1 MPRPKKNNADYFSHD
16 NSMRNHRK
24 IRALRTEFGLEG
36 FAAYVMLLETLTEA
50 DNFQV
55 ELSKELD
62 WKLLAGDFGIDS
74 DKLKEIFKLIEE
86 LELITNKGGIIS
98 CESLN
103 ERLQPVIDKRL
114 NNRKDTESKE
124 RDDNGRF
131 LPQIDHT
138 PGVSVTETPQS
149 KVNETK
155 VKKDIYIADKSAL
168 DKPVVKGLVKET
180 TNTGMTDLYKSFGLP
195 AKQKRTVSLWQDEAA
210 NAVKYFKDTGKEE
223 SSVYKCFKD
232 NNQKA
237 RIAFSDTKELGQN
250 SVYYFLKVYN
260 ELIKK

>member
-131 LPQIDHT
+131 LPQIYHT
-138 PGVSVTETPQS
+138 PGVSVAETPQS

-155 VKKDIYIADKSAL
+155 VKKDIYIADKSAI
-168 DKPVVKGLVKET
+168 DKPVVKET

-195 AKQKRTVSLWQDEAA
+195 AKQKRTVSLWQDEAH
-210 NAVKYFKDTGKEE
+210 NCIQYFPDAKGSEG
-223 SSVYKCFKD
+223 SVFRCFKE

-237 RIAFSDTKELGQN
+237 KIAFSDTKELDKH
-250 SVYYFLKVYN
+250 SVKYFFKVYN

>member
-98 CESLN
+98 CDSLN

-138 PGVSVTETPQS
+138 PGVSVAETPQS

-155 VKKDIYIADKSAL
+155 VKKDIYIADKSAI
-168 DKPVVKGLVKET
+168 DKPVKENEVNVNIGLK
-180 TNTGMTDLYKSFGLP
+180 DLYKNLGMP
-195 AKQKRTVSLWQDEAA
+195 KKPKRVVQLWQDEAN
-210 NAVKYFKDTGKEE
+210 NALLYFKDTIGKE
-223 SSVYKCFKD
+223 SSIFKCFKE

-237 RIAFSDTKELGQN
+237 KIAFSDTKELGQN